1 MVQVTLRDLDDFQ
14 KFLPTGYEF
23 YVAAA
28 RQDADD
34 ALDNILLHVEQQA
47 RSTASQVDHLSADG
61 RNAILQAA
69 GQIFD
74 TLLRANAP
82 LNTHK
87 IFLRD
92 IAVALDQHQQSG
104 GTLPCQAIP
113 AFFHCAKG
121 DKGLLD
127 ARGYTADVW
136 DALLHACRTERVV
149 RRVKKETLSENI
161 GPFVQSPYG
170 TWHRTS
176 GPPAS
181 LLNLP
186 RSVQAAIV
194 SYLSDSDLLTLGL
207 TCSSLAL
214 LSAQEGIQR
223 RADFKCGLVF
233 SQRQQQYGWADAVQ
247 LSAPLIETHPIPLII
262 GFDVIALCLEA
273 PRLQGMML
281 GLMGKIVSLELK
293 LAQICGVEWLPRRI
307 AFGSVPHD
315 VIDHLPDRHTFTLY
329 QSHHPAAACY
339 VDPKLPSTATLNL
352 SILMAHMVHVATNIP
367 VSDARASYS
376 RLAAIAK
383 GRLEARPAHRRSEL
397 NRALLSTTRSNAATL
412 DLMHT
417 GTAQRASQQLLE
429 QFSLFYIGQHPFQI
443 RYIEERSAMV
453 DETEHAEE
461 APSSTRRPT
470 RQIHANSTV
479 SNLASRRP
487 EDLFEPVQALCRI
500 RGFGEED
507 VKPNAT
513 RGVIFRLI
521 FAAVHPHGLTKEKV
535 MDEVERLFPWFAKHY
550 GHWRGSMIQYM
561 LSEKCFFFNT
571 VTGLY
576 HLRPQHDLRRARWD
590 IHDFSQ
596 EPFAEPPVIR
606 PILPHIM
613 HIEDIRLV
621 PRSVHVELLQPGAV
635 RQSQLGWQ
643 IARSMARPYRSEP
656 EPPSPNA
663 PHESARPAMWVET
676 DLMGQNGADL
686 KIQKVTDAFV
696 HVDFHGLDLSG
707 KLQYARFEFSR
718 SWFRRAGRDFDLS
731 DEGTRAVRMR
741 LRRGDQA
748 RSPLWQVRPTDS
760 SPWLNLPF
768 PIGKTLAQTTAAL
781 CPLAKPL
788 EIGQFDGEADPDAW
802 PPVPASLV
810 RTPWTKVQGARK
822 RKSGSYYRKKPS
834 KSELAAS
841 HIISVI
847 PQGSTEEH
855 DVAKV
860 RPGTSLTSATL
871 EHYAGKEGVED
882 PFVSTYQIG
891 DHVMAFHAHSQ
902 IGDTRHYRIR
912 GLWLKT
918 PNESGPFR
926 IVMADLMG
934 LDQYGQVN
942 NADITRDVGKTR
954 LWRELMQAM
963 GHSDT
968 DDALLSVS
976 AADLLASIPKEPL
989 PANHPSAK
997 RTWQPTLKLLPR
1009 APSARLA
1016 AQKASASVAPPPA
1029 EETCTPSES
1038 DEDGDA
1044 DEDSDGRR
1052 SADGLIGHSDDEFIL
1067 GFDQHARRQ
1076 KRATRRYLARKRAA
1090 EQSGPSARQGEA
1102 GPSSQ
1107 RRQPSPRRSDGSLLT
1122 EGSDHDQTHEP
1133 LPKKPRLDAEPT
1145 YQGKGK
1151 GRARD

>member
-104 GTLPCQAIP
+104 GTLP
-113 AFFHCAKG
+113 
-121 DKGLLD
+121 
-127 ARGYTADVW
+127 
-136 DALLHACRTERVV
+136 TERVV

-443 RYIEERSAMV
+443 RYIEERSAM
-453 DETEHAEE
+453 
-461 APSSTRRPT
+461 
-470 RQIHANSTV
+470 
-479 SNLASRRP
+479 
-487 EDLFEPVQALCRI
+487 
-500 RGFGEED
+500 
-507 VKPNAT
+507 
-513 RGVIFRLI
+513 
-521 FAAVHPHGLTKEKV
+521 
-535 MDEVERLFPWFAKHY
+535 
-550 GHWRGSMIQYM
+550 
-561 LSEKCFFFNT
+561 
-571 VTGLY
+571 
-576 HLRPQHDLRRARWD
+576 
-590 IHDFSQ
+590 
-596 EPFAEPPVIR
+596 
-606 PILPHIM
+606 
-613 HIEDIRLV
+613 
-621 PRSVHVELLQPGAV
+621 
-635 RQSQLGWQ
+635 
-643 IARSMARPYRSEP
+643 
-656 EPPSPNA
+656 
-663 PHESARPAMWVET
+663 
-676 DLMGQNGADL
+676 
-686 KIQKVTDAFV
+686 
-696 HVDFHGLDLSG
+696 
-707 KLQYARFEFSR
+707 
-718 SWFRRAGRDFDLS
+718 
-731 DEGTRAVRMR
+731 
-741 LRRGDQA
+741 
-748 RSPLWQVRPTDS
+748 
-760 SPWLNLPF
+760 
-768 PIGKTLAQTTAAL
+768 
-781 CPLAKPL
+781 
-788 EIGQFDGEADPDAW
+788 
-802 PPVPASLV
+802 
-810 RTPWTKVQGARK
+810 
-822 RKSGSYYRKKPS
+822 
-834 KSELAAS
+834 
-841 HIISVI
+841 
-847 PQGSTEEH
+847 
-855 DVAKV
+855 
-860 RPGTSLTSATL
+860 
-871 EHYAGKEGVED
+871 
-882 PFVSTYQIG
+882 
-891 DHVMAFHAHSQ
+891 
-902 IGDTRHYRIR
+902 
-912 GLWLKT
+912 
-918 PNESGPFR
+918 
-926 IVMADLMG
+926 
-934 LDQYGQVN
+934 
-942 NADITRDVGKTR
+942 
-954 LWRELMQAM
+954 
-963 GHSDT
+963 
-968 DDALLSVS
+968 
-976 AADLLASIPKEPL
+976 
-989 PANHPSAK
+989 
-997 RTWQPTLKLLPR
+997 
-1009 APSARLA
+1009 
-1016 AQKASASVAPPPA
+1016 
-1029 EETCTPSES
+1029 
-1038 DEDGDA
+1038 
-1044 DEDSDGRR
+1044 
-1052 SADGLIGHSDDEFIL
+1052 
-1067 GFDQHARRQ
+1067 
-1076 KRATRRYLARKRAA
+1076 
-1090 EQSGPSARQGEA
+1090 
-1102 GPSSQ
+1102 
-1107 RRQPSPRRSDGSLLT
+1107 
-1122 EGSDHDQTHEP
+1122 
-1133 LPKKPRLDAEPT
+1133 
-1145 YQGKGK
+1145 
-1151 GRARD
+1151 